1 MSNIPDLQPP
11 AVSPRPYRA
20 QTVLKD
26 VAWGLALSLALA
38 IVIWWHAPQDS
49 LSIASSSGDPQPPL
63 AETTQPGT
71 AVNSGTN
78 VEPGS
83 PSSRPT
89 LSSQSMNS
97 PESTSGILAENASPV
112 ADEAET
118 QPMETA
124 SAAEKA
130 VLTDSLVAT
139 HNNTDQ
145 ADTARKPEEVL
156 QVKRVRDDLL
166 KMRAPSLSAVRAER
180 PAVKAEQKV
189 EFFSVKSEAQ
199 TVAFVVDCSS
209 SMSGAPFDR
218 CRLEL
223 IRAIINLRPDQA
235 FYVIF
240 FNDGPVPLS
249 GDNTANPTWSTA
261 QSWIKH
267 QTGVRLASA
276 YSDGGTNPEPSIR
289 IAASINPDVIYLLSD
304 GGFSFSNS
312 TILELR
318 HRGIKVNTIAF
329 MDPAGSRLLQ
339 EIAAGT
345 NGVYNFVPD
354 QAEPGL
360 AQELQAQM
368 AGLLIAD
375 AAQAN
380 PGNLALIHGALV
392 DFARRDYGPLRSTDI
407 TRALA
412 PWRNWFRTIVG
423 QQFATLSN
431 DELAKRFAQG
441 TVDERIAVL
450 LIAKQTRNETL
461 LPECILGIRDVDPDL
476 RQAAREALETL
487 SGGIEWSL
495 PTDTGDPAE
504 IAAEAAAWERWVRV
518 RDQVAELQRGGAAA
532 LKSAATDP
540 SADRRWAAAM
550 AMGGERNQQPELLLV
565 PLVDADPLIRA
576 AAARSLQAVFR
587 RAKHDELGPE
597 LGGQPGHYLMD
608 ELLGLL
614 DNSDPMIA
622 ACAEQVLT
630 SLASPR
636 ESFETAITGA
646 NPKVPVSDWSAWW
659 IERKDRAA
667 RSELENAKKIM
678 KNDAAAAAAAKR
690 LNAIIVHYPG
700 TPSAEKAR
708 RLLAKP

>member
-1 MSNIPDLQPP
+1 MSTPPDLQPTV
-11 AVSPRPYRA
+11 VSSRPHRA
-20 QTVLKD
+20 QIALKD
-26 VAWGLALSLALA
+26 AVWGLALSLALA
-38 IVIWWHAPQDS
+38 IVNWSHAPQDS
-49 LSIASSSGDPQPPL
+49 LSTVSSSVEPPTAFTE
-63 AETTQPGT
+63 AEGAGT
-71 AVNSGTN
+71 AVDSGAN
-78 VEPGS
+78 VEPVS
-83 PSSRPT
+83 PLSPT
-89 LSSQSMNS
+89 TASSQTMNS
-97 PESTSGILAENASPV
+97 PDTASGNLPENASAV
-112 ADEAET
+112 AAAADTPATEA
-118 QPMETA
+118 A

-130 VLTDSLVAT
+130 ILTESLTAAYSKP
-139 HNNTDQ
+139 DQ
-145 ADTARKPEEVL
+145 LASSLRPEEVL

-180 PAVKAEQKV
+180 PAMKAEHKV

-199 TVAFVVDCSS
+199 TVAFVVDCSG
-209 SMSGAPFDR
+209 SMGGAPFDR

-235 FYVIF
+235 FYAIF

-249 GDNTANPTWSTA
+249 GDDTANPTWSTA

-267 QTGVRLASA
+267 QTGVRLANA
-276 YSDGGTNPEPSIR
+276 DAFGGTNPEPSIR
-289 IAASINPDVIYLLSD
+289 IAASIDPDVIYLLSD

-318 HRGIKVNTIAF
+318 QRGIKVNTIAF

-345 NGVYNFVPD
+345 NGVYKFVPD
-354 QAEPGL
+354 LPEPGL
-360 AQELQAQM
+360 AQELQTQM
-368 AGLLIAD
+368 AGLLLAD

-380 PGNLALIHGALV
+380 ANSLTSIHGALV
-392 DFARRDYGPLRSTDI
+392 DFAQRDYGPLRSADLERT
-407 TRALA
+407 LV
-412 PWRNWFRTIVG
+412 PWRSWFRTIVG
-423 QQFATLSN
+423 RQFATLSN
-431 DELAKRFAQG
+431 DELGKRFAQG
-441 TVDERIAVL
+441 TRDERIAVL
-450 LIAKQTRNETL
+450 LTVRQAHNETMF
-461 LPECILGIRDVDPDL
+461 PECILGIKDADPEL
-476 RQAAREALETL
+476 RQTAREALKTL

-495 PTDTGDPAE
+495 PTDTGDPVE

-518 RDQVAELQRGGAAA
+518 RGLVAELQRGGVSA
-532 LKSAATDP
+532 LKSAAADS

-565 PLVDADPLIRA
+565 PLVDADPLVRDA
-576 AAARSLQAVFR
+576 AVRSLQAVFR
-587 RAKHDELGPE
+587 RAKHDDLGPE
-597 LGGQPGHYLMD
+597 LRGRPGHYLMD

-614 DNSDPMIA
+614 NSSDPVIA

-636 ESFETAITGA
+636 ESFETTITGA
-646 NPKVPVSDWSAWW
+646 NPRVPVSDWSAWW

-667 RSELENAKKIM
+667 RQELESAKKIM

-690 LNAIIVHYPG
+690 LNAIIARYPG

-708 RLLAKP
+708 RLLAEP